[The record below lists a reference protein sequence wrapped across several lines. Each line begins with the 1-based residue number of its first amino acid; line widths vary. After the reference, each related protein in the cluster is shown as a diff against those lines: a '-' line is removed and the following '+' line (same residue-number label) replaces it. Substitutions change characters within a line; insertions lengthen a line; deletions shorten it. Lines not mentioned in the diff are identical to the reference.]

1 MVLCDLYLKRKGLL
15 FDAFSITV
23 WYKLCSYD
31 HSLLELESFSPP
43 MNWYTEQET
52 SNQIYPGLSKKIRK
66 KCAAGQIFY
75 ETKCAA
81 GKIYQTKCAAGQNF

>member
-1 MVLCDLYLKRKGLL
+1 
-15 FDAFSITV
+15 
-23 WYKLCSYD
+23 
-31 HSLLELESFSPP
+31 

-52 SNQIYPGLSKKIRK
+52 SDQMHPKIMEK
-66 KCAAGQIFY
+66 QIFH